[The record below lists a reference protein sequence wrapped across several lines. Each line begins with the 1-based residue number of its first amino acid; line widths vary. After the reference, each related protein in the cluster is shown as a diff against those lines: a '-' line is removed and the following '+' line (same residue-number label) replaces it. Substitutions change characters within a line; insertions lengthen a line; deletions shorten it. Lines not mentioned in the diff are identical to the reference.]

1 MKLLRFYA
9 LLMAAAFSIQ
19 GQALETMTAKDL
31 LAWCSSGDATKVIK
45 CRSYITGFLDGA
57 FATDPRVA
65 QNIMEDLEQRE
76 SFSQRAA
83 RTRFGATQKRF
94 GPSYYAGFC
103 VPTEAP
109 VEDIQALLVKDADSA
124 DGSNARDFLY
134 AILQK
139 HYPCDDK

>member
-1 MKLLRFYA
+1 MNLTRLSA
-9 LLMAAAFSIQ
+9 LLFAVALSLP
-19 GQALETMTAKDL
+19 GQALETMQARDL
-31 LAWCSSGDATKVIK
+31 QAWCSSDEASKVTK

-65 QNIMEDLEQRE
+65 QNILEELEQRE

-83 RTRFGATQKRF
+83 RTRIGASQKRF

-103 VPTEAP
+103 VPPEAP
-109 VEDIQALLVKDADSA
+109 VEDIQAKLIDKSASAEDA
-124 DGSNARDFLY
+124 NARDFLY

-139 HYPCDDK
+139 HYPCETK